1 MSGVNNPNSDCLPAK
16 VTPVRKSARIQ
27 SKRSLEVGLP
37 TTTGFIGVLG
47 LKNNQPFVSHI
58 NEPNVSYSRSYHTSQ
73 IAPITSPNLDLIT
86 TTISSISVTSHD
98 STRVQTVVGDS
109 RLNLTQKDNVLT
121 TSLGNKGPLFS
132 QCENTMSHF
141 TYTNIDNTPTYTVH
155 SDAKIGNN
163 DSYSQRSMGGQL
175 QHDIKGDSMHII
187 SGSHSKVESHH
198 LDTVGCLP
206 YRVSQVRDSNVVPT
220 ETLAP
225 TTDQELQLVESEI
238 LFQARRVKELK
249 LQQKKKTL
257 LSLNKEAHQIELD
270 MQSSC
275 KGINGHARGEHYYVD
290 SLMRTQPRPEL
301 DSNKNVGLRMPEKSN
316 RISELKSIIKIE
328 VEGNP
333 RDEIRY
339 FEDMCQSFKVFD
351 LESRYQVL
359 TSVWRPHTDIRNYF
373 TAIGYDRRDYQS
385 LVDYLS
391 NRDGNLGRVFQPKP
405 KFSSL
410 NGQTLELEVK
420 KWKGEMKDSE
430 TLKIFLYDHLAPDH
444 IKGKI
449 RDFRYLDIDRFK
461 QRCRA
466 ICNADQQRINRAAKN
481 ISMFSI
487 RMFL

>member
-206 YRVSQVRDSNVVPT
+206 YGVSQVRDSNVVPT

-249 LQQKKKTL
+249 LQQKKK
-257 LSLNKEAHQIELD
+257 H
-270 MQSSC
+270 C
-275 KGINGHARGEHYYVD
+275 YR
-290 SLMRTQPRPEL
+290 
-301 DSNKNVGLRMPEKSN
+301 
-316 RISELKSIIKIE
+316 
-328 VEGNP
+328 
-333 RDEIRY
+333 
-339 FEDMCQSFKVFD
+339 
-351 LESRYQVL
+351 
-359 TSVWRPHTDIRNYF
+359 
-373 TAIGYDRRDYQS
+373 
-385 LVDYLS
+385 
-391 NRDGNLGRVFQPKP
+391 
-405 KFSSL
+405 
-410 NGQTLELEVK
+410 
-420 KWKGEMKDSE
+420 
-430 TLKIFLYDHLAPDH
+430 
-444 IKGKI
+444 
-449 RDFRYLDIDRFK
+449 
-461 QRCRA
+461 
-466 ICNADQQRINRAAKN
+466 
-481 ISMFSI
+481 
-487 RMFL
+487 